1 MNRSIAQVHASD
13 NGTPPPPPRPDLH
26 AVPQGNWNPTLT
38 AEFLKPLLAR
48 PRDGY
53 WHFEMVHKTVVERR
67 YECGRCHSA
76 QLPFASVVTRQQRAA
91 QTDVCVNCH

>member
-1 MNRSIAQVHASD
+1 
-13 NGTPPPPPRPDLH
+13 
-26 AVPQGNWNPTLT
+26 LT

-67 YECGRCHSA
+67 YECTRCHSA
-76 QLPFASVVTRQQRAA
+76 QLPFAPLVTRQQRSA
-91 QTDVCVNCH
+91 QTEVCVNCH